1 MGSKSQRKK
10 QQYAQRRNEKRKR
23 QQQAKKRL
31 EARGRQDYAR
41 GRQSAIDRRT
51 EIPLASNAR
60 HRERLAQQIPQAWPD
75 ELPADVAVF
84 DDAALTSLPPELGSQ
99 AAAVREAL
107 QDALASRGDEALK
120 RVSEIPRGSAL
131 SQWRLFLRG
140 LIDWLAGESAAAG
153 EAWKRLDPERRPGRI
168 ATAMM
173 LALRTDLERAAP
185 LPGQAASAAAGDEP
199 QTPDWDR
206 FDAAQLYHAKL
217 LRRVRFDRTALR
229 VAETGLSMPE
239 ESKKLALG
247 PRKIQW
253 IARFIAEYADT
264 EPDLATA
271 VGQAALRRACG
282 QNYSDIFE
290 DAIRK
295 FPGPRHDPRNLL
307 LTFHYY
313 SRFANDPSAQR
324 RADGALN
331 EYLNRDLPQ
340 NGSLSPELRGAI
352 ASHIHLNE
360 ALASIRPAGGG
371 SMFNLFFAAP
381 ENAKAIRSHLLAAV
395 KAAPG
400 HSAVYKAHVEWIRSK
415 LDHDRLAKPE
425 QKRLED
431 ELAGVM
437 QRWSQGAPEDAE
449 PRLWLVEFLLENERL
464 DEARPHVDFLAASRQ
479 DDPRVR
485 ATPWKWQLLEAMR
498 LCRRKAWLADVP
510 ARLDDAE
517 RLWPAWL
524 PKQWLPYLRA
534 AWVLRTGRA
543 AEFEDARRRLCEQS
557 GRVRD
562 SLADACLMLGA
573 AQRLRATAAELK
585 PLRTAAERALQQI
598 DSLPLADLC
607 ETGSF
612 FWDLHRAGLVYP
624 AYRLQGKTIGKAL
637 FGRLEKNDKL
647 VREGSDDEQIQKAIL
662 WGSEYRFWSS
672 AYETKF
678 PSFFSKPAVERHPAF
693 AAAMLNA
700 ILKERYAWSIKKHQD
715 LVPLVRAAAASA
727 RDAYDRHWFLELAN
741 QADDLLAEASR
752 RFRGSPFGDLFGF
765 GEDDEDEDDDDDD
778 LDFDP
783 DCDCPSC
790 RAARKAHEQAS
801 SSQRTTPL

>member
-23 QQQAKKRL
+23 QQQVKKRL
-31 EARGRQDYAR
+31 EARGRQDHAR
-41 GRQSAIDRRT
+41 GRQSEIDRRT

-60 HRERLAQQIPQAWPD
+60 HQQRLARQIPQAWPD
-75 ELPADVAVF
+75 ELPEDVAVF
-84 DDAALTSLPPELGSQ
+84 DDAALASLPPELAS
-99 AAAVREAL
+99 VREAL
-107 QDALASRGDEALK
+107 QDALASRGDDALK
-120 RVSEIPRGSAL
+120 RVSAIPRGSAL
-131 SQWRLFLRG
+131 SPWRLFIRG
-140 LIDWLAGESAAAG
+140 LIDWLADESAAAG

-168 ATAMM
+168 AAAMM
-173 LALRTDLERAAP
+173 MALRSDLEHAAP
-185 LPGQAASAAAGDEP
+185 LPGQPASAESGDQR
-199 QTPDWDR
+199 QTPDWGR
-206 FDAAQLYHAKL
+206 FDAAQLYHARL
-217 LRRVRFDRTALR
+217 LRRIRFDRPALR
-229 VAETGLSMPE
+229 VAETGLSTPE

-247 PRKIQW
+247 PRKIHW
-253 IARFIAEYADT
+253 LARFIAEYGDT

-271 VGQAALRRACG
+271 VGQTALRRAFG
-282 QNYSDIFE
+282 QNYSDIF
-290 DAIRK
+290 DDVIRM
-295 FPGPRHDPRNLL
+295 FTGPQHDRRNLL

-313 SRFANDPSAQR
+313 SRFAKDPSAER
-324 RADGALN
+324 KADRALS

-340 NGSLSPELRGAI
+340 NESLSPALRDAI

-360 ALASIRPAGGG
+360 ALSSIRLVGGG
-371 SMFNLFFAAP
+371 PMFDLFFAAP
-381 ENAKAIRSHLLAAV
+381 EDPKVIRNHLLAAV

-400 HSAVYKAHVEWIRSK
+400 HSAVYKAHVGWIRSK
-415 LDHDRLAKPE
+415 LDHDRLTKPQ

-437 QRWSQGAPEDAE
+437 QSWSQGAPEEAE

-479 DDPRVR
+479 DHPRVR

-517 RLWPAWL
+517 KLWPAWL
-524 PKQWLPYLRA
+524 PKQWLPYLKA
-534 AWVLRTGRA
+534 AWVLRTGRTEA
-543 AEFEDARRRLCEQS
+543 FEDERRRICEES

-573 AQRLRATAAELK
+573 AQRLRATATELK
-585 PLRTAAERALQQI
+585 PLRAAVERALQQI

-637 FGRLEKNDKL
+637 FGRLENNDKL
-647 VREGSDDEQIQKAIL
+647 VRDGSDDEQIQKAVL
-662 WGSEYRFWSS
+662 WGSEYRFWPNG
-672 AYETKF
+672 YETKF
-678 PSFFSKPAVERHPAF
+678 PSFFSKPAVQRHPAF

-700 ILKERYAWSIKKHQD
+700 ILKERYPWNLKKHQE
-715 LVPLVRAAAASA
+715 LVPLLRAAAASE
-727 RDAYDRHWFLELAN
+727 RDAYDRHWFLELAS
-741 QADDLLAEASR
+741 QADDLLAEESR
-752 RFRGSPFGDLFGF
+752 RFAGSPFGNLFGF
-765 GEDDEDEDDDDDD
+765 GDEDDEDDDD

-783 DCDCPSC
+783 DCDCASC

-801 SSQRTTPL
+801 SSQSALS